1 MTDRDAKYPDS
12 CPFYVSAS
20 DAAAEARKKGQQ
32 DPSRPALFLRAA
44 ILYAISAEGAPEHLP
59 KWKVRVWTAAV
70 SVARDGGFPSFAAML
85 AKKHLTKV
93 PLEAL
98 AQREWLK
105 MVLAEGGS

>member
-1 MTDRDAKYPDS
+1 MSPS
-12 CPFYVSAS
+12 GSANKQSRSSAQEKLS
-20 DAAAEARKKGQQ
+20 DLRGQQ
-32 DPSRPALFLRAA
+32 ARRERRQRLT
-44 ILYAISAEGAPEHLP
+44 I
-59 KWKVRVWTAAV
+59 WTAAIT
-70 SVARDGGFPSFAAML
+70 VARDGGFRSFAATL